1 MANTEQLLQMFV
13 ICLKKDITQDQ
24 RIMKLDDLCDIY
36 KCVLKDRKHANS
48 GYIAEKLKKKL
59 EQSDI
64 CLQKL

>member
-1 MANTEQLLQMFV
+1 
-13 ICLKKDITQDQ
+13 
-24 RIMKLDDLCDIY
+24 MKLDDLCDIY